1 MVTHVEARSGAYAD
15 SVTLMQVSSRVNA
28 ADGVEAALI
37 AMGTPLN
44 LDLARSMGFDAPEGA
59 AADDLLVA
67 IRARD
72 EAALA
77 AALAVAADA
86 LAARPA
92 PASAAPG
99 MAPPRT
105 VGSAARGQSGQSG
118 QAVTRLALISVP
130 GRHAFAEAMD
140 ALDAGVRRDGLLR
153 QRAGRAG
160 GRAQGRGG
168 RPWPARDGPRLRH
181 RGRRR
186 PRPRVRQLVAPG
198 SGRHRRRIGHRR
210 QQVLC
215 LLDAAGVGVTAAL
228 GVGGRDLSSAV
239 GGRST
244 LAAIHCLDADPATN

>member
-1 MVTHVEARSGAYAD
+1 MVTHVEVRSGAYAD

-44 LDLARSMGFDAPEGA
+44 LDLASGVGFAAPEGA

-77 AALAVAADA
+77 AALAVTADA

-99 MAPPRT
+99 MAPART

-118 QAVTRLALISVP
+118 QAGLGLDLGTR
-130 GRHAFAEAMD
+130 
-140 ALDAGVRRDGLLR
+140 
-153 QRAGRAG
+153 
-160 GRAQGRGG
+160 
-168 RPWPARDGPRLRH
+168 PARVH
-181 RGRRR
+181 RGDGCPRRR
-186 PRPRVRQLVAPG
+186 VA
-198 SGRHRRRIGHRR
+198 
-210 QQVLC
+210 
-215 LLDAAGVGVTAAL
+215 T
-228 GVGGRDLSSAV
+228 
-239 GGRST
+239 
-244 LAAIHCLDADPATN
+244 